1 MAEEAYVQGLCMF
14 PSASEPGG
22 DGGLTVAENPFSRRR
37 VQSFGQCRQH
47 NCDLLG
53 GGFQTVQGGV
63 TPGCESGVAGR
74 ASKGLDPLGMTM
86 PAISDEGVD
95 LSIAGWDR
103 RTPRCSPGWRAPRR
117 LFTSRQGRTGKG
129 TDSTT

>member
-1 MAEEAYVQGLCMF
+1 MF

-47 NCDLLG
+47 DCDLLG

-63 TPGCESGVAGR
+63 TPGCESGVAGL
-74 ASKGLDPLGMTM
+74 AAKGLDPLGMTM

-95 LSIAGWDR
+95 LSIAD
-103 RTPRCSPGWRAPRR
+103 AEV
-117 LFTSRQGRTGKG
+117 
-129 TDSTT
+129 